1 MENEN
6 GVEPNRM
13 TMNQGNQN
21 YLQQFNYISPQNIP
35 DLQNRELY
43 QDFNLQNN
51 STHPIPSQE
60 NQDQTLNDGKLN
72 DKSDDSED
80 KKNSKTL
87 KRRSK
92 SEVEG
97 RTHQCKLCNKS
108 YLSYPALYTHYKL
121 KHNTNNSSGKGR
133 GRPKKEQNET
143 EVEKS
148 RYNPMN
154 ATFFSKEER
163 TGRTEPSEINECIDI
178 VFNELYAEEYRKRNE
193 SREMKIYQSV
203 NEHPFLNK
211 FKLDIHD
218 TNKNEINEKE
228 KADIVLI
235 DYMNKMSMFC
245 NKEYYIKLIKFVTL
259 FREHVNIYNSKNNRN
274 EFGNV
279 EYTAVK
285 DAEDVPD
292 CSNEFI
298 TDFLLPDENENEF
311 GFTKDEAIDLTQ
323 NVCYWMYENNFTCSK
338 LSLINNEK

>member
-1 MENEN
+1 MYHKLKEMKSLTVLEEEIALCDKIISFKKKRGLEYDDWETKKDLAKMQLDNTKMLIESGDMDFDGYKKIIMGELAYEKKILKFTESDKISKPYELKEIKRRIEQRINVINKELTQNIEEENPETEKTSQRTQKSIHSIKKE
-6 GVEPNRM
+6 EPNRM

-143 EVEKS
+143 K
-148 RYNPMN
+148 
-154 ATFFSKEER
+154 
-163 TGRTEPSEINECIDI
+163 
-178 VFNELYAEEYRKRNE
+178 
-193 SREMKIYQSV
+193 
-203 NEHPFLNK
+203 
-211 FKLDIHD
+211 
-218 TNKNEINEKE
+218 
-228 KADIVLI
+228 
-235 DYMNKMSMFC
+235 
-245 NKEYYIKLIKFVTL
+245 
-259 FREHVNIYNSKNNRN
+259 
-274 EFGNV
+274 
-279 EYTAVK
+279 
-285 DAEDVPD
+285 
-292 CSNEFI
+292 
-298 TDFLLPDENENEF
+298 
-311 GFTKDEAIDLTQ
+311 
-323 NVCYWMYENNFTCSK
+323 
-338 LSLINNEK
+338 